1 MVTGG
6 NCGKNRMNQS
16 MKVFKFGGSSVGTP
30 ERIDEI
36 ASWFHQAVEKEQ
48 CRAVIFSAFQGVT
61 DQLISMAEKA
71 GKGDDTYT
79 NDLGRLEERHIEAV
93 RKLLSTSEQSQA
105 VASVKFML
113 NDLEDILQGVFLVK
127 ELTPRSLDFISSF
140 GERLSNYIIHLAF
153 RKHGIACD
161 FLDAR
166 KVIVTDDQFGSAEV
180 DMEKSL
186 ANIQVHFASS
196 DRLQVVTGF
205 IAANEKGVTTTL
217 GRGGSDYTAAIFAA
231 ALDVEELQIW
241 TDVDGV
247 LTADPRLVR
256 EAFSMDVLSYEEA
269 MELSHFGAKV
279 IHPPTI
285 EPAMSRNIPIRIK
298 NTLNPAFPG
307 TLVGNFSGGPEYI
320 IKGISSIDHVA
331 LIRIQGS
338 GLVGMAGVAQR
349 IFGALAAGS
358 INIILITQAS
368 SEHSVCLAV
377 LPKHASRAKRLLQK
391 ELQHEMA
398 THRVAD
404 IIIEDEL
411 STIAVVG
418 ENMRQTPGIAG
429 KVFQALG
436 RSRINI
442 SAIAQGSTELNI
454 SAVIRRADKQK
465 ALRVIHDAFF
475 YGARKTV
482 QIYVA
487 GTGLIGRQLI
497 SDIFEKQE
505 WFLTERH
512 LDLRIN
518 GILNSRKM
526 LLDEHGLAGSDWEQ
540 QLEASPRNPDPN
552 ALLEFVK
559 IHQSPNTIFVD
570 ATASDDLPACYEQFL
585 AQGVAVVTPNKK
597 ANTGSWE
604 QYRKLSALARDNDTR
619 FLYET
624 NVGAGLPFVQAVSDR
639 VASGDKVTRLD
650 GVFSGTLSYL
660 FNSFD
665 GSKPFSELVRDARE
679 NGYTEPDPRDDLNG
693 MDAARKLLILARLT
707 GQEVSLEDIHVENL
721 VPENL
726 RGDIP
731 VDVFLEKLQESDAV
745 FEEKLQAAR
754 KEGKVLRYLASMDGD
769 GLRAGLAAVGPDNP
783 VYSLGGAENMLTI
796 TSEAYSEIPLVI
808 KGPGAGAVVT
818 ANGVLSDIVKVIH

>member
-1 MVTGG
+1 
-6 NCGKNRMNQS
+6 

-30 ERIDEI
+30 ERIQEI
-36 ASWFHQAVEKEQ
+36 ASWFHQAVEKEH
-48 CRAVIFSAFQGVT
+48 CRAVVFSAFQGVT
-61 DQLISMAEKA
+61 DQLISMAERA

-79 NDLGRLEERHIEAV
+79 NDLGRLEERHIDAV
-93 RKLLSTSEQSQA
+93 RKLLSTTEQSQA
-105 VASVKFML
+105 IASVKFML

-127 ELTPRSLDFISSF
+127 ELTPRSLDFITSF

-153 RKHGIACD
+153 RKFGIACD
-161 FLDAR
+161 YLDAR
-166 KVIVTDDQFGSAEV
+166 SVIVTDDQFGSAEV
-180 DMEKSL
+180 EMEKTL
-186 ANIQVHFASS
+186 ANIQAHFASS

-205 IAANEKGVTTTL
+205 IAATGKGVTTTL

-231 ALDVEELQIW
+231 ALDADELQIW

-256 EAFSMDVLSYEEA
+256 EAFTMDVLSYEEA

-285 EPAMSRNIPIRIK
+285 EPAMNRNIPIRIK
-298 NTLNPAFPG
+298 NTLNPEFPG
-307 TLVGNFSGGPEYI
+307 TLVGNFEGGPEYI

-331 LIRIQGS
+331 LIRVQGS

-377 LPKHASRAKRLLQK
+377 LPKNTSKAKRLLQK
-391 ELQHEMA
+391 ELQHEIA

-411 STIAVVG
+411 SIIAVVG

-442 SAIAQGSTELNI
+442 SAIAQGSSELNI
-454 SAVIRRADKQK
+454 SAVIRRSDKQK

-475 YGARKTV
+475 YGARKTAH
-482 QIYVA
+482 IYIA

-497 SDIFEKQE
+497 SDILEKKE
-505 WFLTERH
+505 WFLIERH

-518 GILNSRKM
+518 GILNNRKM
-526 LLDEHGLAGSDWEQ
+526 LLDEHGIAGSDWND
-540 QLEASPRNPDPN
+540 QLEASGRDSD
-552 ALLEFVK
+552 LQFLYEFVK
-559 IHQSPNTIFVD
+559 NNQSPNTILVD
-570 ATASDDLPACYEQFL
+570 ATASDDLPGWYEQFL
-585 AQGVAVVTPNKK
+585 SQGVAVVTPNKK
-597 ANTGSWE
+597 ANTASPE
-604 QYRKLSALARDNDTR
+604 QFRKLADLARDNDTR

-624 NVGAGLPFVQAVSDR
+624 NVGAGLPFIQAVSDR
-639 VASGDKVTRLD
+639 VSSGDRILRIE

-665 GSKPFSELVRDARE
+665 GSVPFSELVRGARE
-679 NGYTEPDPRDDLNG
+679 SGFTEPDPRDDLNG

-707 GQEVSLEDIHVENL
+707 GREASLEDVEVENL
-721 VPENL
+721 VPEPL
-726 RGDIP
+726 RGDASI
-731 VDVFLEKLQESDAV
+731 DEFLSKMQASDQVFKEKLQKAHRD
-745 FEEKLQAAR
+745 
-754 KEGKVLRYLASMDGD
+754 GKVLRYVASLDED
-769 GLRAGLAAVGPDNP
+769 GLRVGLKALGPDSP
-783 VYSLGGAENMLTI
+783 LYSLRGSENMLTI
-796 TSEAYSEIPLVI
+796 TSDAYADIPLVI

-818 ANGVLSDIVKVIH
+818 ANGVLSDIVKTIH

>member
-1 MVTGG
+1 
-6 NCGKNRMNQS
+6 

-30 ERIDEI
+30 ERIQEI
-36 ASWFHQAVEKEQ
+36 ASWFHEAVEKEH
-48 CRAVIFSAFQGVT
+48 CRAVVFSAFQGVT
-61 DQLISMAEKA
+61 DQLISMAERA

-79 NDLGRLEERHIEAV
+79 TDLGRLEERHIEAV
-93 RKLLSTSEQSQA
+93 RKLLATTEQSQA
-105 VASVKFML
+105 IASVKFML

-180 DMEKSL
+180 DMEKTF
-186 ANIQVHFASS
+186 ANIQAHFASS

-205 IAANEKGVTTTL
+205 IAATEKGVTTTL

-231 ALDVEELQIW
+231 ALDADELQIW

-256 EAFSMDVLSYEEA
+256 EAFTMDVLSYEEA

-285 EPAMSRNIPIRIK
+285 EPAMNRNIPIRIK
-298 NTLNPAFPG
+298 NTLNPDFPG

-331 LIRIQGS
+331 LIRVQGS

-377 LPKHASRAKRLLQK
+377 LPKNAPKAKRLLQK
-391 ELQHEMA
+391 ELQHEIS

-411 STIAVVG
+411 SIIAVVG

-442 SAIAQGSTELNI
+442 SAIAQGSSELNI
-454 SAVIRRADKQK
+454 SAVIRRSDKQK

-475 YGARKTV
+475 YGPRKTV
-482 QIYVA
+482 QIYIA
-487 GTGLIGRQLI
+487 GTGLIGSQLI
-497 SDIFEKQE
+497 RDVFEKQE
-505 WFLTERH
+505 WFLTTRH
-512 LDLRIN
+512 LDMRIN

-526 LLDEHGLAGSDWEQ
+526 LLNEHGISGADWKEQ
-540 QLEASPRNPDPN
+540 LDACQQATDMD
-552 ALLEFVK
+552 ALFDFVK
-559 IHQSPNTIFVD
+559 ENQSPNSILVD
-570 ATASDDLPACYEQFL
+570 ATASDELPALYEKYL
-585 AQGVAVVTPNKK
+585 SQGISVVTPNKK
-597 ANTGSWE
+597 ANTGSLE
-604 QYRKLSALARDNDTR
+604 RFRKLAELARENDAS

-624 NVGAGLPFVQAVSDR
+624 NVGAGLPLVQAVSER
-639 VASGDKVTRLD
+639 VASGDRIHRLE

-660 FNSFD
+660 FNAFD
-665 GSKPFSELVRDARE
+665 GSSPFSELVRGARE
-679 NGYTEPDPRDDLNG
+679 KGYTEPDPREDLNG
-693 MDAARKLLILARLT
+693 VDAARKLLILARIA
-707 GQEVSLEDIHVENL
+707 GSEASLDDINVENL
-721 VPENL
+721 VPDDL
-726 RGDIP
+726 RGEVS
-731 VDVFLEKLQESDAV
+731 VDGFLDGLKKSDSIFNEKFQQA
-745 FEEKLQAAR
+745 EKS
-754 KEGKVLRYLASMDGD
+754 GKVLRYVASMDDD
-769 GLRAGLAAVGPDNP
+769 GLRVGLRAIGPDSP
-783 VYSLGGAENMLTI
+783 LYALSGTENMLTI
-796 TSEAYSEIPLVI
+796 VSDAYAEIPLVV

-818 ANGVLSDIVKVIH
+818 ANGVLSDILKAVR

>member
-1 MVTGG
+1 
-6 NCGKNRMNQS
+6 

-30 ERIDEI
+30 ERIREI
-36 ASWFHQAVEKEQ
+36 ASWFSGAVEKEQ
-48 CRAVIFSAFQGVT
+48 CKAVVFSAFQGVT
-61 DQLISMAEKA
+61 DQLISMAERA
-71 GKGDDTYT
+71 GNGDDSYT
-79 NDLGRLEERHIEAV
+79 IDLGRVEERHIEAV
-93 RKLLSTSEQSQA
+93 RKLLTTTEQSQA
-105 VASVKFML
+105 VAGVKFML

-127 ELTPRSLDFISSF
+127 ELTPRSMDFITSF

-153 RKHGIACD
+153 RRQGIDCD

-166 KVIVTDDQFGSAEV
+166 SVIVTDDQFGNAEV
-180 DMEKSL
+180 DMKKTL
-186 ANIQVHFASS
+186 ANIQAHFESNN
-196 DRLQVVTGF
+196 RLQVVTGF

-231 ALDVEELQIW
+231 ALEAEELQIW

-247 LTADPRLVR
+247 LTADPRLVK
-256 EAFSMDVLSYEEA
+256 EAFTMDVLSYEEA

-307 TLVGNFSGGPEYI
+307 TLVGKVSGGPEYI
-320 IKGISSIDHVA
+320 IKGISSIDHVS
-331 LIRIQGS
+331 LIRVQGS

-349 IFGALAAGS
+349 IFGAMAIGG

-377 LPKHASRAKRLLQK
+377 MPKHAAKAKRMLQK
-391 ELQHEMA
+391 ELQHEIA

-411 STIAVVG
+411 SIIAVVG

-442 SAIAQGSTELNI
+442 SAIAQGSSELNI
-454 SAVIRRADKQK
+454 SAVIRRADKKK

-475 YGARKTV
+475 YGPRRTAN
-482 QIYVA
+482 IYVI
-487 GTGLIGRQLI
+487 GTGLIGSQLI
-497 SDIFEKQE
+497 HDILERQE

-518 GILNSRKM
+518 GIMNSSRM
-526 LLDEHGLAGSDWEQ
+526 LLDENGIASDDWEK
-540 QLEASPRNPDPN
+540 QLDSSKKESDLD
-552 ALLEFVK
+552 ALLDYVRM
-559 IHQSPNTIFVD
+559 HQSPNTIVVD
-570 ATASDDLPACYEQFL
+570 ATASEEVPHWYERFL
-585 AQGVAVVTPNKK
+585 EQGIALVTPNKK
-597 ANTGSWE
+597 ANTGSWDHF
-604 QYRKLSALARDNDTR
+604 RKLAELARDNDTC

-624 NVGAGLPFVQAVSDR
+624 NVGAGLPFVQAVRDR
-639 VASGDKVTRLD
+639 VASGDTVRRLE

-660 FNSFD
+660 FNRYD
-665 GSKPFSELVRDARE
+665 GSYPFSELVQTALDS
-679 NGYTEPDPRDDLNG
+679 GYSEPDPREDLNG
-693 MDAARKLLILARLT
+693 MDAARKLLILARIC
-707 GQEVSLEDIHVENL
+707 GREVSLDDITVENL
-721 VPENL
+721 VPEAL
-726 RGDIP
+726 RGDISTEE
-731 VDVFLEKLQESDAV
+731 FLKRVEKYDDSFRERFDEAG
-745 FEEKLQAAR
+745 KD
-754 KEGKVLRYLASMDGD
+754 GKVLRYMAVMDEN
-769 GLRAGLAAVGPDNP
+769 GLQVGLMATGPENP
-783 VYSLGGAENMLTI
+783 VYALSGTENMLTI
-796 TSEAYSEIPLVI
+796 TSDAYADIPLVI

-818 ANGVLSDIVKVIH
+818 ANGVIADIVKAIH

>member
-1 MVTGG
+1 
-6 NCGKNRMNQS
+6 MNQS

-36 ASWFHQAVEKEQ
+36 ASWFHQAVDKEQ

-93 RKLLSTSEQSQA
+93 RNLLSTSEQSQA

-127 ELTPRSLDFISSF
+127 ELTLRSLDFISSF

-166 KVIVTDDQFGSAEV
+166 KTIVTDDQFGSAEV
-180 DMEKSL
+180 DMEKTL
-186 ANIQVHFASS
+186 ANIQAHFASS

-231 ALDVEELQIW
+231 ALDADELQIW

-256 EAFSMDVLSYEEA
+256 EAFTMDVLSYEEA

-404 IIIEDEL
+404 IIIENEL

-505 WFLTERH
+505 WFLTRRQ

-526 LLDEHGLAGSDWEQ
+526 LLDEHGLAGSDWEE

-570 ATASDDLPACYEQFL
+570 ATASDDLPAWYEQFL

-604 QYRKLSALARDNDTR
+604 QYRKLSDLARDNDTR

-639 VASGDKVTRLD
+639 VASGDKVTRLE

-665 GSKPFSELVRDARE
+665 GSKPFSELVRGARE

-707 GQEVSLEDIHVENL
+707 GQEVSLEDMDVENL
-721 VPENL
+721 VPEDL

-745 FEEKLQAAR
+745 FEEKLQTAR

-769 GLRAGLAAVGPDNP
+769 GLRVGLMAVGPDHP
-783 VYSLGGAENMLTI
+783 VYSLSGAENMLTI

-808 KGPGAGAVVT
+808 KGPGAGAAVT
-818 ANGVLSDIVKVIH
+818 ANGVLSDIVKVIQ

>member
-1 MVTGG
+1 
-6 NCGKNRMNQS
+6 

-30 ERIDEI
+30 ERIEEI
-36 ASWFHQAVEKEQ
+36 ASWFQKAVEKEQ

-61 DQLISMAEKA
+61 DQLISMAERA

-79 NDLGRLEERHIEAV
+79 ADLGSLEERHIEAV
-93 RKLLSTSEQSQA
+93 RRLLSTAEQSQA
-105 VASVKFML
+105 IASVKFML

-161 FLDAR
+161 YLDAR
-166 KVIVTDDQFGSAEV
+166 KVIVTDDRFGSAEV
-180 DMEKSL
+180 DMDKTL
-186 ANIQVHFASS
+186 ANIQAHFASG

-205 IAANEKGVTTTL
+205 IAATEKGVTTTL

-231 ALDVEELQIW
+231 ALDADELQIW

-256 EAFSMDVLSYEEA
+256 EAFTMDVLSYEEA

-285 EPAMSRNIPIRIK
+285 EPAMNRNIPIRIK
-298 NTLNPAFPG
+298 NTLNPGFPG
-307 TLVGNFSGGPEYI
+307 TLVGSFSGGPEYI
-320 IKGISSIDHVA
+320 IKGISSIDNVA
-331 LIRIQGS
+331 LIRVQGS

-377 LPKHASRAKRLLQK
+377 MPKHASKAKRLLQK
-391 ELQHEMA
+391 ELQHEIA

-411 STIAVVG
+411 SIIAVVG

-442 SAIAQGSTELNI
+442 SAIAQGSSELNI
-454 SAVIRRADKQK
+454 SAVIRRSDKQK

-475 YGARKTV
+475 YGPRKTV
-482 QIYVA
+482 QIYIA
-487 GTGLIGRQLI
+487 GTGLIGSQLI
-497 SDIFEKQE
+497 RDIFSKQE

-512 LDLRIN
+512 LDLRVN
-518 GILNSRKM
+518 GILNRRTM
-526 LLDEHGLAGSDWEQ
+526 LLDDHGIPGANWKEQ
-540 QLEASPRNPDPN
+540 LDSSAQATDLDEMF
-552 ALLEFVK
+552 EFVK
-559 IHQSPNTIFVD
+559 KNQSPNTVFVD
-570 ATASDDLPACYEQFL
+570 ATAGDELPAQYEKFL
-585 AQGVAVVTPNKK
+585 SQGIAVVTPNKK
-597 ANTGSWE
+597 ANTASPE
-604 QYRKLSALARDNDTR
+604 KFRKLAELARDNDTS
-619 FLYET
+619 FMYEA
-624 NVGAGLPFVQAVSDR
+624 NVGAGLPLVQVVSDR
-639 VASGDKVTRLD
+639 VASGDRIHRLE

-665 GSKPFSELVRDARE
+665 GSTPFSELVKGARE
-679 NGYTEPDPRDDLNG
+679 KGYTEPDPRDDLNG
-693 MDAARKLLILARLT
+693 LDAARKLLILARIV
-707 GQEVSLEDIHVENL
+707 GSEASLDDIAVENL
-721 VPENL
+721 VPEDL
-726 RGDIP
+726 REDVA
-731 VDVFLEKLQESDAV
+731 VDEFFARLKESDPV
-745 FEEKLQAAR
+745 FHKKFQKAD
-754 KEGKVLRYLASMDGD
+754 KQGKVLRYVASMDEK
-769 GLRAGLAAVGPDNP
+769 GLRVGLKAVGPDSP
-783 VYSLGGAENMLTI
+783 LFGLSGTENMLTI
-796 TSEAYSEIPLVI
+796 TSDAYSEIPLVV

-818 ANGVLSDIVKVIH
+818 ANGVLSDILKTVH

>member
-1 MVTGG
+1 
-6 NCGKNRMNQS
+6 

-30 ERIDEI
+30 ARIDEI
-36 ASWFHQAVEKEQ
+36 ASWFHEAVEKEQ
-48 CRAVIFSAFQGVT
+48 CRAVVFSAFQGVT
-61 DQLISMAEKA
+61 DMLISMAERA
-71 GKGDDTYT
+71 GKGDDSYT
-79 NDLGRLEERHIEAV
+79 IDLGRLEERHIEAV
-93 RKLLSTSEQSQA
+93 RELLPTSEQSQA
-105 VASVKFML
+105 IASVKFML

-127 ELTPRSLDFISSF
+127 ELTSRSLDFISSF

-166 KVIVTDDQFGSAEV
+166 KVIVTDDKFGSAEV
-180 DMEKSL
+180 DMDKTLS
-186 ANIQVHFASS
+186 NIQAHFASS

-205 IAANEKGVTTTL
+205 IAATEKGVTTTL

-231 ALDVEELQIW
+231 ALDADELQIW

-247 LTADPRLVR
+247 LTADPRLVK
-256 EAFSMDVLSYEEA
+256 EAFTMDVLSYEEA

-298 NTLNPAFPG
+298 NTLNPDFPG
-307 TLVGNFSGGPEYI
+307 TLVGNFSGGTEYV
-320 IKGISSIDHVA
+320 IKGISSMDQVA
-331 LIRIQGS
+331 LIRVQGS

-349 IFGALAAGS
+349 IFGALAAGN

-377 LPKHASRAKRLLQK
+377 LPKHAAKARRLLQK
-391 ELQHEMA
+391 ELQHEIA

-404 IIIEDEL
+404 IIIEDDL
-411 STIAVVG
+411 SIIAVVG

-442 SAIAQGSTELNI
+442 SAIAQGSSELNI
-454 SAVIRRADKQK
+454 SAVIRRPDKQK

-475 YGARKTV
+475 YGPRKTV
-482 QIYVA
+482 SIYVA
-487 GTGLIGRQLI
+487 GTGLIGKQLI
-497 SDIFEKQE
+497 GEIIAKQE

-518 GILNSRKM
+518 GIFNRRKM
-526 LLDEHGLAGSDWEQ
+526 LLEEHGITGNDWGQ
-540 QLEASPRNPDPN
+540 QLEASPREPDVD
-552 ALLEFVK
+552 ALFEFVK
-559 IHQSPNTIFVD
+559 VHQSPHTILVD
-570 ATASDDLPACYEQFL
+570 ATASEDIPALYERFL
-585 AQGVAVVTPNKK
+585 SQGVAVVTPNKK
-597 ANTGSWE
+597 ANTGSWD
-604 QYRKLSALARDNDTR
+604 QFRKLADLARDNDTR

-639 VASGDKVTRLD
+639 VASGDVIRQLE

-665 GSKPFSELVRDARE
+665 GSTPFSELVRQARE
-679 NGYTEPDPRDDLNG
+679 NGFTEPDPRDDLNG
-693 MDAARKLLILARLT
+693 MDAARKLLILARIT
-707 GQEVSLEDIHVENL
+707 GRESSLQDIEVENL
-721 VPENL
+721 VPEEL
-726 RGDIP
+726 RGSLP
-731 VDVFLEKLQESDAV
+731 VDDFLKRLKEYDEAMENRFSSAK
-745 FEEKLQAAR
+745 
-754 KEGKVLRYLASMDGD
+754 KEGKVLRYVAAMVDG
-769 GLRAGLAAVGPDNP
+769 GLRVGLKAVGPDSP
-783 VYSLGGAENMLTI
+783 LYTLSGTENMLTI
-796 TSEAYSEIPLVI
+796 SSEAYSDIPISV

-818 ANGVLSDIVKVIH
+818 ANGVLADIVKVTH

>member
-1 MVTGG
+1 
-6 NCGKNRMNQS
+6 

-30 ERIDEI
+30 ERIEEI
-36 ASWFHQAVEKEQ
+36 ASWFHDAVDKEQ
-48 CRAVIFSAFQGVT
+48 CRAVVFSAFQGVT
-61 DQLISMAEKA
+61 DQLISMAERA
-71 GKGDDTYT
+71 GKGDDSYT

-105 VASVKFML
+105 IAGVKFML

-140 GERLSNYIIHLAF
+140 GERLSNFIIHLAF
-153 RKHGIACD
+153 RKHGVSCD
-161 FLDAR
+161 YLDAR

-180 DMEKSL
+180 DMDKSL
-186 ANIQVHFASS
+186 ANIQAHFASS

-231 ALDVEELQIW
+231 ALDADELQIW

-247 LTADPRLVR
+247 LTADPRLVK
-256 EAFSMDVLSYEEA
+256 EAFTMDVLSYEEA

-331 LIRIQGS
+331 LIRVQGS

-349 IFGALAAGS
+349 IFGALAVGS

-377 LPKHASRAKRLLQK
+377 LPKHASKAKRLLQK
-391 ELQHEMA
+391 ELQHEIS

-404 IIIEDEL
+404 IIIEEEL
-411 STIAVVG
+411 SIIAVVG

-442 SAIAQGSTELNI
+442 SAIAQGSSELNI
-454 SAVIRRADKQK
+454 SAVIRRPDKQK

-475 YGARKTV
+475 YGARKTAN
-482 QIYVA
+482 IYVA
-487 GTGLIGRQLI
+487 GTGLIGKQLI
-497 SDIFEKQE
+497 DDILAKQE

-518 GILNSRKM
+518 GIFNSRKM
-526 LLDEHGLAGSDWEQ
+526 LLDEYGISGSDWKQ
-540 QLEASPRNPDPN
+540 QLEASPRKLDQDG
-552 ALLEFVK
+552 LFEFVK
-559 IHQSPNTIFVD
+559 VHQSPNTILVD
-570 ATASDDLPACYEQFL
+570 ATASEEVPGLYERFL
-585 AQGVAVVTPNKK
+585 SQGVAVVTPNKK

-604 QYRKLSALARDNDTR
+604 QFRKLADLARDNDTR

-639 VASGDKVTRLD
+639 AASGDTVTQME

-665 GSKPFSELVRDARE
+665 GSTPFSELVREARE

-693 MDAARKLLILARLT
+693 LDAARKLLILARIT
-707 GQEVSLEDIHVENL
+707 GLGTSLEDIEVENL
-721 VPENL
+721 VPEDL
-726 RGDIP
+726 RGSLSAD
-731 VDVFLEKLQESDAV
+731 DFLKHLQKYDKAM
-745 FEEKLQAAR
+745 EERFSEAQKD
-754 KEGKVLRYLASMDGD
+754 GKVLRYVASMDDD
-769 GLRAGLAAVGPDNP
+769 GLRAGLKAVGPDSP
-783 VYSLGGAENMLTI
+783 LFALSGSGNMLTI
-796 TSEAYSEIPLVI
+796 SSEAYSGIPLVI

-818 ANGVLSDIVKVIH
+818 ANGVLADIVKVIH

>member
-1 MVTGG
+1 M
-6 NCGKNRMNQS
+6 
-16 MKVFKFGGSSVGTP
+16 GTP
-30 ERIDEI
+30 EHIDEI
-36 ASWFHQAVEKEQ
+36 ASWFHTAVEKEQ
-48 CRAVIFSAFQGVT
+48 CRAVVFSAFQGVT
-61 DQLISMAEKA
+61 DLLISMAERA
-71 GKGDDTYT
+71 GNGDDSYT
-79 NDLGRLEERHIEAV
+79 GDLGRLEDRHIETV

-105 VASVKFML
+105 IASVKFML

-153 RKHGIACD
+153 RKHGITCD
-161 FLDAR
+161 YLDAR

-180 DMEKSL
+180 DMKTTL
-186 ANIQVHFASS
+186 GNIRDHFNAH

-231 ALDVEELQIW
+231 ALEADELQIW

-256 EAFSMDVLSYEEA
+256 EAFTMEVLSYEEA

-298 NTLNPAFPG
+298 NTLNPEFPG
-307 TLVGNFSGGPEYI
+307 TLVGDVSVGPEYI

-331 LIRIQGS
+331 LIRVQGS

-349 IFGALAAGS
+349 IFGALAVGN

-377 LPKHASRAKRLLQK
+377 MPKHSEKAKRLLQK
-391 ELQHEMA
+391 ELQHEIA

-404 IIIEDEL
+404 IIIEDGL
-411 STIAVVG
+411 SIIAVVG

-429 KVFQALG
+429 KIFQALG

-442 SAIAQGSTELNI
+442 SAIAQGSSELNI
-454 SAVIRRADKQK
+454 SAVIRQADKQK

-475 YGARKTV
+475 YGARKTANLY
-482 QIYVA
+482 IA
-487 GTGLIGRQLI
+487 GTGLIGKQLVE
-497 SDIFEKQE
+497 DVFEKRD
-505 WFLTERH
+505 WFLAERY

-526 LLDEHGLAGSDWEQ
+526 LLDEHGIAGSDWQ
-540 QLEASPRNPDPN
+540 VQLESSPRSSNMN
-552 ALLEFVK
+552 ALLEYIKVN
-559 IHQSPNTIFVD
+559 QSPNTILVD
-570 ATASDDLPACYEQFL
+570 ATASDEVPEWYERFL
-585 AQGVAVVTPNKK
+585 AHGVAIVTPNKK
-597 ANTGSWE
+597 ANTGSWD
-604 QYRKLSALARDNDTR
+604 RFRRLADLARDNDTC

-624 NVGAGLPFVQAVSDR
+624 TVGAGLPLVQAVRDR
-639 VASGDKVTRLD
+639 IASGDTVRQLE

-660 FNSFD
+660 FNRFD
-665 GSKPFSELVRDARE
+665 GSMPFSQLVSEARK

-693 MDAARKLLILARLT
+693 MDAARKLLILARIT
-707 GQEVSLEDIHVENL
+707 GQQVDLGDISVENL
-721 VPENL
+721 VPEDL
-726 RGDIP
+726 RGSMS
-731 VDVFLEKLQESDAV
+731 VDNFLKRLRKYDDTIREKFDQV
-745 FEEKLQAAR
+745 QQQ
-754 KEGKVLRYLASMDGD
+754 GKVLRYVATMDEN
-769 GLRAGLAAVGPDNP
+769 GLRVGLKAVGPESP
-783 VYSLGGAENMLTI
+783 LVALSGSENMLTI
-796 TSEAYSEIPLVI
+796 ASDAYSDIPLVI
-808 KGPGAGAVVT
+808 KGPGAGALVT
-818 ANGVLSDIVKVIH
+818 ANGVLTDVVKAAH

>member
-1 MVTGG
+1 
-6 NCGKNRMNQS
+6 

-36 ASWFHQAVEKEQ
+36 ASWFHQAVDKEQ

-93 RKLLSTSEQSQA
+93 RNLLSTSEQSQA

-127 ELTPRSLDFISSF
+127 ELTLRSLDFISSF

-166 KVIVTDDQFGSAEV
+166 KTIVTDDQFGSAEV
-180 DMEKSL
+180 DMEKTL
-186 ANIQVHFASS
+186 ANIQAHFASS

-231 ALDVEELQIW
+231 ALDADELQIW

-256 EAFSMDVLSYEEA
+256 EAFTMDVLSYEEA

-404 IIIEDEL
+404 IIIENEL

-505 WFLTERH
+505 WFLTRRQ

-526 LLDEHGLAGSDWEQ
+526 LLDEHGLAGSDWEE

-570 ATASDDLPACYEQFL
+570 ATASDDLPAWYEQFL

-604 QYRKLSALARDNDTR
+604 QYRKLSDLARDNDTR

-639 VASGDKVTRLD
+639 VASGDKVTRLE

-665 GSKPFSELVRDARE
+665 GSKPFSELVRGARE

-707 GQEVSLEDIHVENL
+707 GQEVSLEDMDVENL
-721 VPENL
+721 VPEDL

-745 FEEKLQAAR
+745 FEEKLQTAR

-769 GLRAGLAAVGPDNP
+769 GLRVGLMAVGPDHP
-783 VYSLGGAENMLTI
+783 VYSLSGAENMLTI

-808 KGPGAGAVVT
+808 KGPGAGAAVT
-818 ANGVLSDIVKVIH
+818 ANGVLSDIVKVIQ

>member
-1 MVTGG
+1 
-6 NCGKNRMNQS
+6 MNQS

-36 ASWFHQAVEKEQ
+36 ASWFHQAVDKEQ

-93 RKLLSTSEQSQA
+93 RNLLSTSEQSQA

-127 ELTPRSLDFISSF
+127 ELTLRSLDFISSF

-166 KVIVTDDQFGSAEV
+166 KTIVTDDQFGNAEV
-180 DMEKSL
+180 DMEKTL
-186 ANIQVHFASS
+186 ANIQAHFASS

-231 ALDVEELQIW
+231 ALDADELQIW

-256 EAFSMDVLSYEEA
+256 EAFTMDVLSYEEA

-404 IIIEDEL
+404 IIIENEL

-505 WFLTERH
+505 WFLTRRQ

-526 LLDEHGLAGSDWEQ
+526 LLDEHGLAGSDWEE

-570 ATASDDLPACYEQFL
+570 ATASDDLPAWYEQFL

-604 QYRKLSALARDNDTR
+604 QYRKLSDLARDNDTR

-639 VASGDKVTRLD
+639 VASGDKVTRLE

-665 GSKPFSELVRDARE
+665 GSKPFSELVRGARE

-707 GQEVSLEDIHVENL
+707 GQEVSLEDMDVENL
-721 VPENL
+721 VPEDL

-745 FEEKLQAAR
+745 FEEKLQTAR

-769 GLRAGLAAVGPDNP
+769 GLRVGLMAVGPDHP
-783 VYSLGGAENMLTI
+783 VYSLSGAENMLTI
-796 TSEAYSEIPLVI
+796 TSEAYSKIPLVI
-808 KGPGAGAVVT
+808 KGPGAGAAVT
-818 ANGVLSDIVKVIH
+818 ANGVLSDIVKVIQ

>member
-1 MVTGG
+1 
-6 NCGKNRMNQS
+6 MNQS

-36 ASWFHQAVEKEQ
+36 ASWFHQAVDKEQ

-93 RKLLSTSEQSQA
+93 RNLLSTSEQSQA

-127 ELTPRSLDFISSF
+127 ELTLRSLDFISSF

-166 KVIVTDDQFGSAEV
+166 KTIVTDDQFGSAEV
-180 DMEKSL
+180 DMEKTL
-186 ANIQVHFASS
+186 ANIQAHFASS

-231 ALDVEELQIW
+231 ALDADELQIW

-256 EAFSMDVLSYEEA
+256 EAFTMDVLSYEEA

-404 IIIEDEL
+404 IIIENEL

-505 WFLTERH
+505 WFLTRRQ

-526 LLDEHGLAGSDWEQ
+526 LLDEHGLAGSDWEE

-570 ATASDDLPACYEQFL
+570 ATASDDLPAWYEQFL

-604 QYRKLSALARDNDTR
+604 QYRKLSDLARDNDTR

-639 VASGDKVTRLD
+639 VASGDKVTRLE

-665 GSKPFSELVRDARE
+665 GSKPFSELVRGARE

-707 GQEVSLEDIHVENL
+707 GQEVSLEDMDVENL
-721 VPENL
+721 VPEDL

-745 FEEKLQAAR
+745 FEEKLQTAR

-769 GLRAGLAAVGPDNP
+769 GLRVGLMAVGPDHP
-783 VYSLGGAENMLTI
+783 VYSLSGAENMLTI
-796 TSEAYSEIPLVI
+796 TSEAYSKIPLVI
-808 KGPGAGAVVT
+808 KGPGAGAAVT
-818 ANGVLSDIVKVIH
+818 ANGVLSDIVKVIQ